1 MKAFPGPILL
11 GISGGA
17 IGGALLRYAV
27 QKVGNT
33 AFTHPYGT
41 LLVNIVGSFIMGFVA
56 GFFSDKSYSIWYYT
70 VSTGFCG
77 SFTTFSSISMEVF
90 EMIRM
95 GACWRAFGYVGAS
108 LVSGLMAVG
117 LGWWLGL
124 QVSR

>member
-1 MKAFPGPILL
+1 MKASPAPLLL

-27 QKVGNT
+27 QKAGNI

-41 LLVNIVGSFIMGFVA
+41 LIVNILGSFILGFIA
-56 GFFSDKSYSIWYYT
+56 GFFSGKSYSIWYYT
-70 VSTGFCG
+70 VATGFCG
-77 SFTTFSSISMEVF
+77 SFTTFSSISLEVF
-90 EMIRM
+90 EMLRM
-95 GACWRAFGYVGAS
+95 GAYWRGFGYVAAS
-108 LVSGLMAVG
+108 LVSGLTAVG